1 MSAGEFQGDQVNRVI
16 EINYETGAEE
26 NFNAKSLA
34 ILKRAA
40 EIAIRY
46 QHVQIDH
53 VHILLAF
60 LEIPNRAIVVLS
72 GREDV
77 EIDRIEKWAEAYLRR
92 LPRRASF
99 NSEIKAITID
109 PRVKVIID
117 MAQCESERQ
126 GAERISPELLFFALA
141 TEDFYSELE
150 RGTLELRLLSPI
162 GPIPSQIRH
171 ILFGPPRSA

>member
-1 MSAGEFQGDQVNRVI
+1 VSAGEFQGDQVNMAM
-16 EINYETGAEE
+16 EKNHKTGAEE
-26 NFNAKSLA
+26 SFNAESLA

-46 QHVQIDH
+46 RHVQIDH
-53 VHILLAF
+53 AHILLAF

-72 GREDV
+72 GRDDV
-77 EIDRIEKWAEAYLRR
+77 ETDQIEKWAQEYLRR
-92 LPRRASF
+92 LPRRASL
-99 NSEIKAITID
+99 NNEIRAITIN

-126 GAERISPELLFFALA
+126 GAERVSPELLFFALA

-150 RGTLELRLLSPI
+150 SGTLEIRLLSPM
-162 GPIPSQIRH
+162 GLIPSQIKQ
-171 ILFGPPRSA
+171 ILFDPPRDA